1 MVSLPEVM
9 TKLLGEVLAG
19 MLARFT
25 CHLPVPAA
33 AVVETFWLWKLTV
46 TVAPGAAVPK
56 TGTGMLRCKTAL
68 LLKRLGTVR
77 TAALAFGSGRF
88 ARPPKITDKLTREV
102 KTHRLYF
109 LK

>member
-1 MVSLPEVM
+1 MLDWPLQSQTSPTWTPVRVMVSLPEVM
-9 TKLLGEVLAG
+9 TRLLGEVLAG
-19 MLARFT
+19 MPARFT

-33 AVVETFWLWKLTV
+33 AVVETFWPWKLTV

-77 TAALAFGSGRF
+77 TAAL
-88 ARPPKITDKLTREV
+88 TL
-102 KTHRLYF
+102 
-109 LK
+109 